1 MRLAYLAAFF
11 VLKSFP
17 DLRNRS
23 DASPHHL
30 PGVRSDISL
39 EITAIANLPFYFYK
53 IYDFSKWFCQLAL
66 TKSADTKTIGELR
79 NVQRFNY
86 ESSLVVPQFKCS

>member
-23 DASPHHL
+23 DTERAIYRVGYQTFCL
-30 PGVRSDISL
+30 KLISH
-39 EITAIANLPFYFYK
+39 ESREFKTPYT
-53 IYDFSKWFCQLAL
+53 FSQL
-66 TKSADTKTIGELR
+66 
-79 NVQRFNY
+79 
-86 ESSLVVPQFKCS
+86 FKMILSKFRI